1 MSVHPKLT
9 NQTEEDLEKEQK
21 LFYKQKKKPSVRAVR
36 VKPKKSR
43 FKKSLDIQN
52 KKQNIDQQ
60 KQKEEEQQKPIV
72 KDIVGLEEKMPTVL
86 PNLDEYYLQK
96 KYPKEKESEKKP
108 TNTGED
114 ARKRLALE
122 ETKLRLQYTG
132 IIEHLHSDKKLFTA
146 PKPRK
151 TGFPPIIKRSEF
163 RKRLEAKKK
172 KERELQKQKEK
183 QNQIQKNIDK
193 KEKDQIIFK
202 KKGIEIEIEKEKEED
217 QEKVEEKKKVKEI
230 EKEKEKE
237 KEKEEEE
244 KEKQKEKTKQNIKKI
259 TLEDEFQIEMHEND
273 EFNLWEREELGIS
286 RNEITEKE
294 INKESDRLFNS
305 MTEEERL
312 ETKEKLLRM
321 LDPNIVETLKRLG
334 KLKEQKRV
342 ELQKKE
348 EEKDI
353 KIKKIKKISFQKD
366 ILKEQDKRQEKET
379 KQKKTEKEKE
389 KKNEKEKENENEN
402 ENEKEKEKQKQIS
415 NENKNE
421 NENYEEKWKKRIE
434 LMKLTNPLEKE
445 KLKWTEDIEIKTQDK
460 KKEKKTE
467 YRFGFSGEILS
478 QEKMNDQME
487 GGKGRGRGLF
497 HHGLEPEKPGY
508 SISELLIL
516 TRSRITSQRTLS
528 FNILTQILK
537 QCQIN
542 GNHKKKEYKYIIDHC
557 FELGLGLVIKY
568 SILYEENYTSLIASL
583 ETLHTIVVLKKRK
596 KQNNIFLDS
605 IGTTFKGYES
615 LCMNPFNNEK
625 KIEELEAKK
634 KFEEEEGQPIDEELR
649 NIFKEE
655 NEKFQ
660 DDEHQIL
667 VKDFSRGLIEG
678 GLLERFMILLKKK
691 KINKKFLIKKMI
703 LEILISLARNS
714 DFVKEEIVKYT
725 ELINLFKEIISKK
738 NEYKII
744 KLIWIISQ
752 YNSKYTLLLKKS
764 GIFDITKRF
773 FKPINNENEE
783 MERKKKKGKGK
794 RIKLEKENEK
804 GKENKNEK
812 KLENEN
818 ENEKESKKE
827 NEKEKEKENE
837 KENKEEN
844 KNNEEN
850 EIKNYKK
857 CIKQSLILWRIVLCY
872 GIDYEIFPNIYNE
885 IINLLTG
892 FEKNNR
898 DLTFVPY
905 IYNVFERLI
914 HIAKSR
920 KTTSLKWDH
929 LIPLLDP
936 AYTLLISIINN
947 LNIKKNTSQN
957 NNKEK
962 ETNNN
967 NIDMENLTNN
977 LIIIDSILQF
987 LSSYYFSISEEG
999 RLSNISL
1006 KEEILFYYEKYLK
1019 TIINSDFLKNL
1030 IYLYFN
1036 LKLNYEK
1043 NEFSFAN
1050 YPQTLISDIDKGGI
1064 SLIYTWSTFNGF
1076 FRLILGMKTN
1086 CPEIKNLIPKN
1097 IYKLINEF
1105 YLKINIDNNNN
1116 NDNNNNSNNNTEDK
1130 NESIKLLF
1138 RQRNFMIFYLQKF
1151 LILLNFTNLTNNIK
1165 LQIFKNS
1172 LILIDGFTIK
1182 DENYKIDLFKQIIFG
1197 EKFFSLIK
1205 TKINIKSPIKIETE
1219 FTIDTKINRLQLLN
1233 YYLKTFF
1240 PLVFDKQVQEREKE
1254 KEKGKKKKSKLIFLN
1269 FSPIQDNKFLISND
1283 WMFFPIIR
1291 FDYYLEINFLKQI
1304 LLFILFLEEN
1314 EIIPKQ
1320 INNCLKSLYTS
1331 FIFLKG
1337 SEIFLSPEINI
1348 LLSTLWD
1355 NYHPNNAIYLISE
1368 YETAMRSSSIIMARS
1383 FEKLLLQFIS
1393 AYSFESYGEPIFS
1406 DFIFSILCTSNPKT
1420 YKWRIFNELLEILN
1434 LIKPINN
1441 KLEDSLLN
1449 PPESNLEILRFMSQ
1463 AISGKY
1469 LSLQRNQILFIY
1481 CLHHLNHFLFK
1492 TEFDFRKQ
1500 VLLSNLLTNAP
1511 KLSVRHL
1518 LLYNPDFHLKYIGEI
1533 KNDHFSLENLSN
1545 EKKLKLQQISSTIN
1559 QIKNFIKI

>member
-21 LFYKQKKKPSVRAVR
+21 LFYQQKKKPSVRAVR

-96 KYPKEKESEKKP
+96 KYPKEKESEKKQ
-108 TNTGED
+108 TNTRED

-122 ETKLRLQYTG
+122 ETKFRLQYTG

-172 KERELQKQKEK
+172 KEREVQKQKEK
-183 QNQIQKNIDK
+183 KNQIQKNIAE

-202 KKGIEIEIEKEKEED
+202 KKGIEIEIEKVK
-217 QEKVEEKKKVKEI
+217 EKVKEKEI
-230 EKEKEKE
+230 EKKIEKEQEKEKE
-237 KEKEEEE
+237 KEKEEEKEEE
-244 KEKQKEKTKQNIKKI
+244 KEKEKEKEKTKQNIKKI

-305 MTEEERL
+305 MTEEEKL

-321 LDPNIVETLKRLG
+321 LDPKTVETLKRLG
-334 KLKEQKRV
+334 KLKEQKRK

-348 EEKDI
+348 KEKEI
-353 KIKKIKKISFQKD
+353 KIKKIKKMNFQKD
-366 ILKEQDKRQEKET
+366 ILKEQDQIQQEET
-379 KQKKTEKEKE
+379 EKKKTEKEKE
-389 KKNEKEKENENEN
+389 KKNENEKRNER
-402 ENEKEKEKQKQIS
+402 EKEKEKKKQIS
-415 NENKNE
+415 NNNKNEEE

-434 LMKLTNPLEKE
+434 LMKLKNPLEKE

-460 KKEKKTE
+460 KKEKKKE

-478 QEKMNDQME
+478 KEKKNVQME
-487 GGKGRGRGLF
+487 SGKGIGSGLF

-537 QCQIN
+537 QCQIK
-542 GNHKKKEYKYIIDHC
+542 GNYKKNEYKYIINHC

-583 ETLHTIVVLKKRK
+583 ETLYTIVVLKKK
-596 KQNNIFLDS
+596 KKKNHNFLDS

-625 KIEELEAKK
+625 KIEELEEKK
-634 KFEEEEGQPIDEELR
+634 KTEEEEGQPIDEELR

-660 DDEHQIL
+660 DDEHQTL

-691 KINKKFLIKKMI
+691 NIDRKFFIKKMI
-703 LEILISLARNS
+703 LQILISLSRNS

-773 FKPINNENEE
+773 FKPINNVNEK
-783 MERKKKKGKGK
+783 MERK
-794 RIKLEKENEK
+794 
-804 GKENKNEK
+804 
-812 KLENEN
+812 
-818 ENEKESKKE
+818 
-827 NEKEKEKENE
+827 EKEKEKEKKKE
-837 KENKEEN
+837 KGNENKEEN
-844 KNNEEN
+844 KNKNKEENKNTEEN
-850 EIKNYKK
+850 EMKNYKK

-947 LNIKKNTSQN
+947 MNIKKKTSGN
-957 NNKEK
+957 KNKEK

-967 NIDMENLTNN
+967 NIDIDMENIKNN

-1019 TIINSDFLKNL
+1019 TIIKSDFLKNL

-1036 LKLNYEK
+1036 KKLNYEK
-1043 NEFSFAN
+1043 NEFSFVN
-1050 YPQTLISDIDKGGI
+1050 YPQILISDINKEGLE
-1064 SLIYTWSTFNGF
+1064 LIYTWSTFNGF

-1105 YLKINIDNNNN
+1105 YLKINIDNNDNNN
-1116 NDNNNNSNNNTEDK
+1116 NDNNNNNNTEDK

-1151 LILLNFTNLTNNIK
+1151 LILLNFNNLTNNIK
-1165 LQIFKNS
+1165 LQILKNS

-1233 YYLKTFF
+1233 YYLKTFS
-1240 PLVFDKQVQEREKE
+1240 PLVFDKQVQEREKV

-1314 EIIPKQ
+1314 KIIPKQ

-1441 KLEDSLLN
+1441 QLEDSLLN

-1511 KLSVRHL
+1511 KLSIRHL
-1518 LLYNPDFHLKYIGEI
+1518 LFYNPDFHLKYIGEI
-1533 KNDHFSLENLSN
+1533 KNDHFSFENLSN
-1545 EKKLKLQQISSTIN
+1545 EKKLKLQQISSIII